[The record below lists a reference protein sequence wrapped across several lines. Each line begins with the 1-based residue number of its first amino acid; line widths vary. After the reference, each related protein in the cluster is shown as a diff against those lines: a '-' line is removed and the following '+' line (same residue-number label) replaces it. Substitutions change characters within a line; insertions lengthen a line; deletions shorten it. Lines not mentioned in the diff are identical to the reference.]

1 MGESCSI
8 VKTLDLMDEFDRKDL
23 KHTWPSW
30 DDRIGNS
37 SMLVL
42 QVI

>member
-1 MGESCSI
+1 MDESCSI

-23 KHTWPSW
+23 KHTWPGL

-37 SMLVL
+37 SLLVL

>member
-1 MGESCSI
+1 MGESYTN
-8 VKTLDLMDEFDRKDL
+8 VKIFDIMDEFDRKDL
-23 KHTWPSW
+23 KHTWPGL

-37 SMLVL
+37 SLLVL

>member
-1 MGESCSI
+1 MGESYTN
-8 VKTLDLMDEFDRKDL
+8 VKIFDIMDEFDRKDL